1 MPGIRL
7 RDNESY
13 ESALRRFK
21 KQCEKAGTL
30 TDLKKKEFFEKPSL
44 ARKKKRLAASKR
56 SVRKESRY

>member
-30 TDLKKKEFFEKPSL
+30 TELKKKEFFEKPSL

>member
-1 MPGIRL
+1 MPGIRI
-7 RDNESY
+7 RDNESF

-44 ARKKKRLAASKR
+44 RRKKKQIEAAKR
-56 SVRKESRY
+56 VVRKDKY

>member
-30 TDLKKKEFFEKPSL
+30 TELKKKEFFEKPSL
-44 ARKKKRLAASKR
+44 RLKKKRLAASKR
-56 SVRKESRY
+56 PVRKESRY